1 MNSFHDFMR
10 LRLLYIAE
18 CLIRLANWHHARM
31 SPQEPWPDLPW
42 KSPEPGFL
50 QRTAAQTA
58 FAMMDSLPV
67 EQRKYQ

>member
-10 LRLLYIAE
+10 LRLIGLAE
-18 CLIRLANWHHARM
+18 CFIRWSNWHHNRCAAPD
-31 SPQEPWPDLPW
+31 SQDLPW
-42 KSPEPGFL
+42 KSPEPGFFE
-50 QRTAAQTA
+50 RTAAQTA